1 MEHYSA
7 LKKRKLVIHLIRMN
21 LKNIKLNERS
31 QIDRLNV
38 VEFIENL

>member
-7 LKKRKLVIHLIRMN
+7 LKKIKLHLIGMN

-31 QIDRLNV
+31 QIERLNV